1 MTISNPVLCSHP
13 RQILDT
19 RARDLAPSLRPML
32 PPPLYAPLPRPMVSL
47 SAFRSAGCTKTPHWV
62 SLTDH
67 RARSAAKKILGSPG
81 VRYFGGAFAAF
92 FPISGPRVEI

>member
-1 MTISNPVLCSHP
+1 
-13 RQILDT
+13 
-19 RARDLAPSLRPML
+19 
-32 PPPLYAPLPRPMVSL
+32 MVSL